1 MPLNLSMRSDEM
13 RKIVFYGVIS
23 LDGFLADEQDN
34 LQWLFDTDLEDVSTY
49 EDFEKHVD
57 TIAMGRVTYEET
69 QKIIGDTLHYL
80 DKKKIVFSRSRT
92 GNIVE
97 GKYTSENP
105 VSLLSKL
112 REEKGKWI
120 WIVGG
125 GGIFSELLE
134 ANMIDEYWIQIAPV
148 LLGKGKRLFKEGNYA
163 QRLEFI
169 ETTQMGEMTEL
180 HFKKKMHTHN

>member
-1 MPLNLSMRSDEM
+1 M
-13 RKIVFYGVIS
+13 RKIVFYGAIS
-23 LDGFLADEQDN
+23 LDGFLADEHDN
-34 LQWLFDTDLEDVSTY
+34 LQWLFDTDLENVSTY
-49 EDFEKHVD
+49 EEFEKQVD
-57 TIAMGRVTYEET
+57 TIVMGRVTYDET
-69 QKIIGDTLHYL
+69 QKILGDTLFYPG
-80 DKKKIVFSRSRT
+80 KKKIIFSRSRT

-112 REEKGKWI
+112 REEQGQWI

-134 ANMIDEYWIQIAPV
+134 ANLIDEYWIQIAPV

-169 ETTQMGEMTEL
+169 ESTQMGELTEL
-180 HFKKKMHTHN
+180 HFKKKNDPT